1 MKETAMAKRPP
12 ANSLT
17 CTLAVTLTNDKGR
30 RPSQGQM
37 AHASEVLRE
46 AIQNRLF
53 GEGFLPD
60 DLLVDSYDITI
71 D

>member
-1 MKETAMAKRPP
+1 MPKPTSPHT
-12 ANSLT
+12 LT
-17 CTLAVTLTNDKGR
+17 CTLTITFTKEDGR

-37 AHASEVLRE
+37 THASDFLRE

-53 GEGFLPD
+53 GEGFLPSD
-60 DLLVDSYDITI
+60 ILVDTYDITI

>member
-1 MKETAMAKRPP
+1 MAKPTRTHT
-12 ANSLT
+12 LI
-17 CTLAVTLTNDKGR
+17 CTLTVSFTKENGR
-30 RPSQGQM
+30 YPSQGQM
-37 AHASEVLRE
+37 THASEFLRD

-60 DLLVDSYDITI
+60 DILVGDYDITI